1 MINWQQMEF
10 LAKNH
15 LSSLIYNSEFNFDS
29 QVIRIA
35 DKIYSERS
43 VRMIMIAGP
52 SASGKT
58 TFANLLAD
66 RLEFKGVKV
75 HRVSTDDFFIDRAK
89 LEVLPSGLLDF
100 DSPAAMD
107 VKLLVYTL
115 ESILEGRKVVI
126 PTYDFVSGT
135 RSGETKEFIAEEQD
149 ITIVEGIH
157 ALNPM
162 LLGKYAIDDETIC
175 GVYISPRR
183 DFLLPS
189 GRHIAPVELRL
200 LRRLLRDYYSRGY
213 SLEDTLIQ
221 WEEVLKAERTYIYP
235 YVHKASFTVDSVYDY
250 ELLVYKRC
258 LGTSLD
264 AFPNKWTDNIR
275 EVLKEVSDIPNMTIP
290 STSLLNEFI
299 KGGVIKG
306 SRL

>member
-1 MINWQQMEF
+1 MINWLQMES
-10 LAKNH
+10 LAATN
-15 LSSLIYNSEFNFDS
+15 LSSLIFNSEYNFDS
-29 QVIRIA
+29 QILRIA
-35 DKIYSERS
+35 DKIYAEKSI
-43 VRMIMIAGP
+43 RMIMVAGP

-75 HRVSTDDFFIDRAK
+75 HRVSTDDFFIDRDR
-89 LEVLPSGLLDF
+89 LERLPSGVLDF
-100 DSPAAMD
+100 DSLAAMD
-107 VKLLVYTL
+107 MKLLTYSL

-135 RSGETKEFIAEEQD
+135 RSGEVREFTAEEQD

-157 ALNPM
+157 ALNPI
-162 LLGKYAIDDETIC
+162 LLGKYSIDDSVVC
-175 GVYISPRR
+175 GIYITPRR
-183 DFLLPS
+183 DFNLPS

-213 SLEDTLIQ
+213 SLTDTLAQ
-221 WEEVLKAERTYIYP
+221 WEEVLRAERTYIYP

-258 LGTSLD
+258 LGNSLD
-264 AFPNKWTDNIR
+264 SFPNKWTDNIR
-275 EVLKEVSDIPNMTIP
+275 EVLKEVSDIPNMIIP
-290 STSLLNEFI
+290 ETSLLNEFI
-299 KGGVIKG
+299 KGGRIG
-306 SRL
+306 DR